1 MPRFYIPRPDY
12 EELLSGAGRALLYG
26 RRKTGKTTLAR
37 RVLEDWL
44 YVYVKPG
51 GEFFLPE
58 EGATYSLRSFTP
70 LLGRGRVIV
79 DEFHRAP
86 RDFLYMIQAGEAPED
101 LVLISSTLHLV
112 KEFTYSGDAP
122 LKGLFTEIPVSL
134 IHPLD
139 LVRFYRPRRRRELE
153 RLLFYQEPTQVGKE
167 LYPILEGSLEFSL
180 SLLSEVLSE
189 EDVSFSK
196 RLTGILRATAAGAQR
211 PSEIASLLYR
221 RGLIPK
227 DNTGLIAK
235 YLDVLV
241 ETGFLERVRVYGS
254 RRRIIRHVSPL
265 TAFAFYVDEK
275 YGFYEGLS
283 LWGKEFLMR
292 VFRLQAS
299 FHVERFVERLLSRLW
314 GLQPVR
320 ILSPEIDIALTRFQR
335 LAVVGEVKW
344 KSRVAPGDLKAAE
357 EKLALVPAERRIL
370 VVPSRDA
377 VAGETGLEIWDVERL
392 AEEALEGA
400 TT

>member
-1 MPRFYIPRPDY
+1 MPSVYVPRPDY

-37 RVLEDWL
+37 HVLGDWL

-58 EGATYSLRSFTP
+58 EGATYNLRSFAP
-70 LLGRGRVIV
+70 LLRRGKVIV

-86 RDFLYMIQAGEAPED
+86 RDLLYLIQSGEAPGD

-139 LVRFYRPRRRRELE
+139 LLRFYRPRRPSDLE

-189 EDVSFSK
+189 EDLSYSK
-196 RLTGILRATAAGAQR
+196 RLAGILRATAAGARR

-227 DNTGLIAK
+227 ENTGLIAK

-241 ETGFLERVRVYGS
+241 ETGFLERVRVHGS
-254 RRRIIRHVSPL
+254 RRRIVRHASPL

-283 LWGKEFLMR
+283 LWGKEFLLR

-299 FHVERFVERLLSRLW
+299 FYVERFLERLLSRLW
-314 GLQPVR
+314 GLQPVK
-320 ILSPEIDIALTRFQR
+320 ILNPEVDVALTRFQR
-335 LAVVGEVKW
+335 LAVVAEVKW
-344 KSRVAPGDLKAAE
+344 RERVTCREVRAAE
-357 EKLALVPAERRIL
+357 EKLSLLPAERRIL
-370 VVPSRDA
+370 FVPSADA
-377 VAGETGLEIWDVERL
+377 VDCGTGLEVWDVGRL
-392 AEEALEGA
+392 TEESLAA
-400 TT
+400 